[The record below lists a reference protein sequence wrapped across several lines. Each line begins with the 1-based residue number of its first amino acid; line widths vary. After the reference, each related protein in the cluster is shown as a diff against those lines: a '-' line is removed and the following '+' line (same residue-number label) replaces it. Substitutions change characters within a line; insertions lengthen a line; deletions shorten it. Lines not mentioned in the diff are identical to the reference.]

1 MYIYVYVQNDE
12 ANQDIYICER
22 KDMKY
27 CIYIYIYIKYYLKQ

>member
-12 ANQDIYICER
+12 ANQDIYIYER

-27 CIYIYIYIKYYLKQ
+27 YIQIYIKYYLEQ